1 MMRHRVLCLLLTAKN
16 PYPTLMKVERDMKV
30 VHEVLAKT
38 FVLVLIEG
46 VSLTYKGARVKPNK
60 TNKSGEQ
67 IK

>member
-16 PYPTLMKVERDMKV
+16 PYPALMKVERDMKV

-46 VSLTYKGARVKPNK
+46 VSLTYKGL
-60 TNKSGEQ
+60 G
-67 IK
+67 